1 MNTVTL
7 VIDKSGTTIIRDGK
21 SLVVKLS
28 DGNSSRIPFTRI
40 GSMVV
45 YSKANVETTVWGELA
60 TRNIPCVILP
70 SRGNGNECWV
80 GAGLNAKI
88 DVRMLQFR
96 AKHSYTQS
104 LEAQKF
110 VLGKKLAA
118 TIALID
124 CLEYSAK
131 KKGISEDAT
140 KARNEIET
148 ATHKLINNE
157 QKIST
162 MGIEGGA
169 DKSLYAFYVKLLPPK
184 WGFQKRIRRPPTD
197 PFNSLLS
204 LCSTLVYSETLNQI
218 LLHGL
223 DPCIGIIHATRR
235 NRYSLALDIMEPLRP
250 AITMY
255 AYMLLIEKFTL
266 RDFAINPDICLLR
279 KNARSEFYFQW
290 HAITQ
295 GWGKLPGCN
304 SAKDMTLKQC
314 ISEIV
319 TDLIAFLEGAPE
331 NE

>member
-21 SLVVKLS
+21 SLVVKLP
-28 DGNSSRIPFTRI
+28 DGNSSRIPFSRI
-40 GSMVV
+40 ESMVV

-60 TRNIPCVILP
+60 TRHIPCVILP
-70 SRGNGNECWV
+70 SRGKGNECWV
-80 GAGLNAKI
+80 GPGLNVKM
-88 DVRMLQFR
+88 DVRILQFR
-96 AKHSYTQS
+96 AYHSYTES
-104 LEAQKF
+104 LTAQKF
-110 VLGKKLAA
+110 ILGKKLDA
-118 TIALID
+118 TLALID
-124 CLEYSAK
+124 CLEYPAK
-131 KKGISEDAT
+131 IKGLSEDAA
-140 KARNEIET
+140 KARQEIET

-184 WGFQKRIRRPPTD
+184 WGFHKRIRRPPTD

-218 LLHGL
+218 LLRGL
-223 DPCIGIIHATRR
+223 DPCIGIIHATRK

-255 AYMLLIEKFTL
+255 AYMLLTEKFIL
-266 RDFAINPDICLLR
+266 RDFTISSETCLLR

-295 GWGKLPGCN
+295 EWGKLPGCN
-304 SAKDMTLKQC
+304 PAKDISLKQC
-314 ISEIV
+314 ISEIID
-319 TDLIAFLEGAPE
+319 DLIAFWEGGFE